1 MFGGGAPFEVYVVQ
15 TPRGENVIGFTSYQR
30 AVEYIKQNYPDW
42 AKDPESYIDF
52 LIVDKFD

>member
-1 MFGGGAPFEVYVVQ
+1 MLNGNNPFEVYVVQ

-30 AVEYIKQNYPDW
+30 AVEYIEKNYPDW
-42 AKDPESYIDF
+42 AKNPKCYIDF